1 LKKLREEVHPFEGWK
16 KFVLSCYVIREGSL
30 FQRIPSDGS
39 DSLPRERVCEMDRA
53 QYDEAQKRLE
63 EVTRILKNEK
73 LGPEERERLEREGK
87 ELARVVMSP
96 WLPFNWSYRMMM
108 VAIGAIGF
116 YGLAEGQYFLVLI
129 WLLLPLFSP
138 RIIGKFILAIAG
150 IKDL

>member
-1 LKKLREEVHPFEGWK
+1 MVGMGFKRWE
-16 KFVLSCYVIREGSL
+16 KFVLSCYGVLEGSL
-30 FQRIPSDGS
+30 FQRISPD
-39 DSLPRERVCEMDRA
+39 DSNSLSVERVCEMDRA

-116 YGLAEGQYFLVLI
+116 YGLAEGQYLLVLI

-138 RIIGKFILAIAG
+138 RIIGKLHRRNSRA
-150 IKDL
+150 